1 MDEHE
6 KAEEQQVEDLEPPAE
21 DAEDVKGGGGITA
34 EDDWESPV
42 ALKQADGSV
51 RQGVK
56 RGGWDGNHNETFVR
70 I

>member
-1 MDEHE
+1 MDDHE
-6 KAEEQQVEDLEPPAE
+6 KVEEQIEDLPVDEE
-21 DAEDVKGGGGITA
+21 SGEDVKGGGGITA

-42 ALKQADGSV
+42 AFKQADGSV
-51 RQGVK
+51 RPGLN